1 MTQNLADVDLR
12 KRELAPSRHR
22 ETQDLPL
29 ANLIG
34 EVDQQEIEALYKRFR
49 RLDKDRKGFISSEE
63 FLSIPELSINP
74 LAQRLSFFVE
84 SINFKEFVTFLS
96 GFSAKAGREEKL
108 KVMFDVYDVD
118 GDGFI
123 SEDDMAQTLRYLI
136 GSTLAEAE
144 LRSVI
149 ERTMVAAGAD
159 AKGLTFAQYKE
170 ALGDTQLALN
180 LEVPTGD

>member
-1 MTQNLADVDLR
+1 MSGVWVVAAKLCWAGDI
-12 KRELAPSRHR
+12 SRLMA
-22 ETQDLPL
+22 TC
-29 ANLIG
+29 ANL
-34 EVDQQEIEALYKRFR
+34 
-49 RLDKDRKGFISSEE
+49 SSSH
-63 FLSIPELSINP
+63 LLTH
-74 LAQRLSFFVE
+74 A
-84 SINFKEFVTFLS
+84 
-96 GFSAKAGREEKL
+96 
-108 KVMFDVYDVD
+108 